1 MKTKE
6 QKRSVGKW
14 TPSNILFNILNYA
27 FLTFL
32 TIICLYPMLHVLFA
46 SVSNPT
52 ELIAHQGLLLKPIG
66 FTLSGYQHINWFS
79 EYFCIRRAGYFVEYG
94 FYYYGSIYSVQKGIT
109 VEASHYDFY
118 YHHHVFRRRTDSLV
132 SYDEKPGA
140 LQQCPCYGSAY
151 RP

>member
-66 FTLSGYQHINWFS
+66 FTLSGYQLVFKM
-79 EYFCIRRAGYFVEYG
+79 CIRDRDKAWP
-94 FYYYGSIYSVQKGIT
+94 SRLRR
-109 VEASHYDFY
+109 
-118 YHHHVFRRRTDSLV
+118 FRTR
-132 SYDEKPGA
+132 
-140 LQQCPCYGSAY
+140 
-151 RP
+151 